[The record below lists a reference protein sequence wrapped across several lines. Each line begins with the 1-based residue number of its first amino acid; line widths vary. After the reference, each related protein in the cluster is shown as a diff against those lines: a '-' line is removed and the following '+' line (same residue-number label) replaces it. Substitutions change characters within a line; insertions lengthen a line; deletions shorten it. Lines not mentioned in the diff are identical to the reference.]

1 MCSVQVY
8 LLVQLIF
15 VSMVPEHLVGC
26 VRELVVITDLVKE
39 APVNVDDCTLGTKDS
54 CTGVLATAAV
64 GVFGA
69 CSDDN
74 FTSLLVTVEVFCN
87 RNIRK

>member
-1 MCSVQVY
+1 MN
-8 LLVQLIF
+8 
-15 VSMVPEHLVGC
+15 
-26 VRELVVITDLVKE
+26 E
-39 APVNVDDCTLGTKDS
+39 APVNVDDCTLDTKDS
-54 CTGVLATAAV
+54 CTGVLAVAAV
-64 GVFGA
+64 GAFGT